1 MMLYDI
7 YDRYEG
13 LSLYIG
19 TAVSQKQA
27 ETIMAD
33 YFDEADDEAELYA
46 IRTDGKVF
54 VLGYK
59 GILEEVQQ

>member
-1 MMLYDI
+1 MLYDI
-7 YDRYEG
+7 YDCYGG
-13 LSLYIG
+13 LSLYIA

-27 ETIMAD
+27 ESIMAD
-33 YFDEADDEAELYA
+33 YFDDTDGEADLYA

-59 GILEEVQQ
+59 DILEEVKQ

>member
-1 MMLYDI
+1 MLYDI
-7 YDRYEG
+7 YDRYDG
-13 LSLYIG
+13 LSVYVA

-33 YFDEADDEAELYA
+33 YFDETDGEAELYA

-54 VLGYK
+54 VLGYED
-59 GILEEVQQ
+59 ILEEVKQ